1 MDKNNDPT
9 LSGTPDM
16 SLKLRKLRD
25 RKQVLEELI
34 EQTKDQIQLIEVDM
48 MRCGTDLPSFVVKC
62 CGMCQPHCPVH
73 YQTTG
78 GCGCHH
84 QCLKEQQDHLVVIG
98 VDETSGDADIDFKL
112 LSMVIESQKKKESPL
127 EKMDREL
134 DEPLNEFV
142 PEKDWPRKL

>member
-1 MDKNNDPT
+1 MTTIDIKDNARKLT
-9 LSGTPDM
+9 
-16 SLKLRKLRD
+16 KLRE
-25 RKQVLEELI
+25 RKVHLEKLI
-34 EQTKDQIQLIEVDM
+34 EITKDQICGVEQEM
-48 MRCGTDLPSFVVKC
+48 MRCGTDLPSSVVKC
-62 CGMCQPHCPVH
+62 CGMCQPNCSVH

-112 LSMVIESQKKKESPL
+112 LSMVMESQKKKESPS